1 MLRGSGLKWDLRK
14 NQPYEV
20 YKKLKFFSSIGI
32 NGDCYDRF
40 LIRVEEMRQSLFI
53 IHQCLNYISEGP
65 IKAPNEK
72 VLLLSKK
79 GIKNSMESL
88 INYFKI
94 FSSGYSV
101 NKNNV
106 YSSLEAPK
114 GEFGVFL
121 VSDSSSI
128 PYRCKIR
135 SPGFYHLQ
143 GLKFLSRGSFL
154 ADAVAL
160 VGTLDVVFGEI
171 DR

>member
-1 MLRGSGLKWDLRK
+1 M
-14 NQPYEV
+14 
-20 YKKLKFFSSIGI
+20 
-32 NGDCYDRF
+32 
-40 LIRVEEMRQSLFI
+40 EEMRQSLII
-53 IHQCLNYISEGP
+53 IHQAINLISYGP
-65 IKAPNEK
+65 IKAQNEK
-72 VLLLSKK
+72 ISVLSKK
-79 GIKNSMESL
+79 NIKNSMESL
-88 INYFKI
+88 IHYFKT
-94 FSSGYSV
+94 FSSGCSV
-101 NKNNV
+101 NKNNL

-121 VSDSSSI
+121 ISDGSSL

-143 GLKFLSRGSFL
+143 GLKFLAKGSFL

>member
-1 MLRGSGLKWDLRK
+1 MG
-14 NQPYEV
+14 
-20 YKKLKFFSSIGI
+20 
-32 NGDCYDRF
+32 
-40 LIRVEEMRQSLFI
+40 VEEMRQSLFI
-53 IHQCLNYISEGP
+53 IHQCINLISFGP
-65 IKAPNEK
+65 IKSQNEK
-72 VLLLSKK
+72 VLGLSKK
-79 GIKNSMESL
+79 NIKNSMESL
-88 INYFKI
+88 INYFKT
-94 FSSGYSV
+94 FSAGSNV
-101 NKNNV
+101 NKNSL

-121 VSDSSSI
+121 VSDGSSL

-143 GLKFLSRGSFL
+143 GLKFLGKGAFL

>member
-1 MLRGSGLKWDLRK
+1 
-14 NQPYEV
+14 
-20 YKKLKFFSSIGI
+20 
-32 NGDCYDRF
+32 
-40 LIRVEEMRQSLFI
+40 LIRIEEMRQSLNI
-53 IHQCLNYISEGP
+53 IHQCLNLISLGP
-65 IKAPNEK
+65 IKASNEK

-79 GIKNSMESL
+79 NIKNSMESL
-88 INYFKI
+88 ISFFKI

-101 NKNNV
+101 NKNNI

-121 VSDSSSI
+121 VSDSSSV

-143 GLKFLSRGSFL
+143 GLKFLSKGSFL